1 MNFDSATMRNLEG
14 RTNPPLPTAT
24 LDTNVLVEF
33 WRDRRKASIT
43 RTLLDL
49 AKSGF
54 LDLAITSRIREDIP
68 HPPLADLISELRS
81 LQVQQIGSVFV
92 LGLSGLG
99 GGDMLADDEFPE
111 VMEQIEELFDRQ
123 GRVKNRP
130 DWRDWQHVWG
140 HYLKKRDVFLTWDQP
155 ILVAAVE
162 LKAHLGIKIMEP
174 EQFLTSF
181 S

>member
-1 MNFDSATMRNLEG
+1 MDSRI
-14 RTNPPLPTAT
+14 PTAT
-24 LDTNVLVEF
+24 LDTNVLVEH
-33 WRDRRKASIT
+33 WNDRRNAEIA
-43 RTLLDL
+43 RTLFAL

-68 HPPLADLISELRS
+68 HPPLADHINELRL

-92 LGLSGLG
+92 LGLSALG
-99 GGDMLADDEFPE
+99 GGDMLADDEFSE
-111 VMEQIEELFDRQ
+111 VMGRIEDMFDRQ

-140 HYLKKRDVFLTWDQP
+140 HYLKKRDVFLTWDHP
-155 ILVAAVE
+155 ILDAATE
-162 LKAHLGIKIMEP
+162 LKTQLGIVVMKP
-174 EQFLTSF
+174 EEFLSCF